1 MAGGLMVTLAPAAEG
16 GSAGVRRIPGIHPWP
31 MLICAV
37 GDAHGE
43 FDAMY
48 AAVEALESE
57 VGRRVACVLH
67 VGDFGVWPDPEHLDE
82 ATERHGDRGGFRKLL
97 RAGSV
102 PRRTVF
108 IAGNH
113 EDFDYLVDR
122 RSNELIENLEFLPWG
137 EVVTLRHE
145 GETVRVGGIG
155 GCYGTKDYPRERVQG
170 WNRRHYI
177 VSDLRRLVRNAGD
190 GVDILLVH
198 EPPAGEVTECHA
210 PPGMGRRTWR
220 LQGEGQAELVA
231 QVRPRICF
239 SGHIHAR
246 TERRI
251 AGVRVVGLHKVPV
264 RGSCLLFE
272 IPPVGEVTDLAE
284 WGGAPSADATP
295 VPEVLSESEMLGEE
309 AFAELS
315 TRLTAWSDA
324 VLAGRALDREGRKR
338 AHSLLREDP
347 MRAVLMGALTGADL
361 RGLVFKGDDARAR
374 DQQLREWLAQPL
386 PDPSRFQ

>member
-1 MAGGLMVTLAPAAEG
+1 
-16 GSAGVRRIPGIHPWP
+16 

-57 VGRRVACVLH
+57 VGRRVACVVH
-67 VGDFGVWPDPEHLDE
+67 VGDFGVWPDPDHLDE
-82 ATERHGDRGGFRKLL
+82 ATERHGDRGGFRTLL

-102 PRRTVF
+102 PRRTIF

-113 EDFDYLVDR
+113 EDFDYLAAR
-122 RSNELIENLEFLPWG
+122 RSNALVENLEFLPWG
-137 EVVTLRHE
+137 EVVTVEHDRE
-145 GETVRVGGIG
+145 SVRIGGIG
-155 GCYGTKDYPRERVQG
+155 GCYGPKDYSRERVQG
-170 WNRRHYI
+170 WSRRHYLA
-177 VSDLRRLVRNAGD
+177 SDLRRLVRNAPEGL
-190 GVDILLVH
+190 DILLVH

-210 PPGMGRRTWR
+210 PPGMRCRTWR

-231 QVRPRICF
+231 QVRPRVCF

-246 TERRI
+246 TERRL

-272 IPPVGEVTDLAE
+272 IPPVGEVIDLAE
-284 WGGAPSADATP
+284 WGGAPSADPTRASA
-295 VPEVLSESEMLGEE
+295 VAGAPEASSGSDPFGEE

-315 TRLTAWSDA
+315 ARLGAWSSA
-324 VLAGRALDREGRKR
+324 ALAGA
-338 AHSLLREDP
+338 
-347 MRAVLMGALTGADL
+347 GARSGGA
-361 RGLVFKGDDARAR
+361 KARAR
-374 DQQLREWLAQPL
+374 APARG
-386 PDPSRFQ
+386 PDAGGVDGRADGGRPARAGLQGRRRAGAHPAAPRVARAAVARPVAAPVGGSVIGPRRAVRAAAGGG